1 MFPFPF
7 RSGAS
12 GLRRNRFDER
22 RFVVL
27 EVSGKHRVK
36 GPDDVENRAYWD
48 AIYSELRD
56 GGREAFLYDMLSMEL
71 GDWTPR
77 LGAPR
82 TEALGSQILE
92 SLRGIERWYYE
103 LLTEGELPADA
114 AESPRDWSMSGHPV
128 SYKVLLSHCRFW
140 MRSNRQQ
147 AAITPRGLATKLK
160 PFGWKRGRDSSAR
173 GLVAPSHAEA
183 VAIFEKRLGCK
194 IFG

>member
-1 MFPFPF
+1 LFPFPF

-27 EVSGKHRVK
+27 EVSGKHRVR
-36 GPDDVENRAYWD
+36 GPDDMENRAYWD

-77 LGAPR
+77 LGAPK

-103 LLTEGELPADA
+103 FLTEAELPGNYSED
-114 AESPRDWSMSGHPV
+114 SP
-128 SYKVLLSHCRFW
+128 
-140 MRSNRQQ
+140 
-147 AAITPRGLATKLK
+147 
-160 PFGWKRGRDSSAR
+160 
-173 GLVAPSHAEA
+173 E
-183 VAIFEKRLGCK
+183 
-194 IFG
+194 